1 MTQLVRSALLVALS
15 LSIMLVAAACA
26 PTPSASPTAAPQPA
40 ATEAMPAESMPTEA
54 PAAAA
59 PTVAPAAEAPTAE
72 PAATEAPAAAA
83 GEARTFAIVP
93 GESKASYEV
102 DEEFLAGAADML
114 GIQPGR
120 GKTVGSTDQVSG
132 QLTLDFSGA
141 PQITS
146 GEFQVDIST
155 LKSDQ
160 NRRDNRIRTEW
171 LQSATF
177 PVASFKAT
185 GLQNAPASYT
195 EGEEVTFQLA
205 GALTVREIT
214 QPVVFDVKATLQ
226 GDTITGTATTAFL
239 MSQFGV
245 DPPAMGNLFTVGD
258 NTVVTLTLVAK
269 EQ

>member
-1 MTQLVRSALLVALS
+1 M
-15 LSIMLVAAACA
+15 
-26 PTPSASPTAAPQPA
+26 
-40 ATEAMPAESMPTEA
+40 
-54 PAAAA
+54 
-59 PTVAPAAEAPTAE
+59 
-72 PAATEAPAAAA
+72 
-83 GEARTFAIVP
+83 
-93 GESKASYEV
+93 
-102 DEEFLAGAADML
+102 

-120 GKTVGSTDQVSG
+120 GKTVGLTDQVSG

-205 GALTVREIT
+205 GDLTVREIT

-245 DPPAMGNLFTVGD
+245 DPPAMGNMFTVGD

-269 EQ
+269 EE

>member
-1 MTQLVRSALLVALS
+1 V
-15 LSIMLVAAACA
+15 
-26 PTPSASPTAAPQPA
+26 
-40 ATEAMPAESMPTEA
+40 TEAMPAEASPTEA
-54 PAAAA
+54 PAAVEPTAA
-59 PTVAPAAEAPTAE
+59 PVAEKPTAAVATEAPAV
-72 PAATEAPAAAA
+72 ATEAPAAA
-83 GEARTFAIVP
+83 GGARTFVIVP
-93 GESKASYEV
+93 GESQAGYEV
-102 DEEFLAGAADML
+102 DEEFLAGAAGML
-114 GIQPGR
+114 GIEPGK
-120 GKTVGSTDQVSG
+120 GKTVGSTDQVNG
-132 QLTLDFSGA
+132 QLTLDFSGT

-177 PVASFKAT
+177 PVASFKAA

-205 GALTVREIT
+205 GDLTIREIT

-269 EQ
+269 EE

>member
-1 MTQLVRSALLVALS
+1 MTQFVRSALLVALS

-26 PTPSASPTAAPQPA
+26 PTPSANPTTAPQPA
-40 ATEAMPAESMPTEA
+40 ATEAKPAESMPTEA
-54 PAAAA
+54 PAAV

-72 PAATEAPAAAA
+72 LAATEAPAPAA
-83 GEARTFAIVP
+83 GGARTFALVP
-93 GESKASYEV
+93 GESKAGYEV

-155 LKSDQ
+155 LQSDQ

-177 PVASFKAT
+177 PVATFKAT

-205 GALTVREIT
+205 GDLTIREIT

-245 DPPAMGNLFTVGD
+245 DPPSMGNLFTVGD

-269 EQ
+269 EE

>member
-1 MTQLVRSALLVALS
+1 MTQFVRSARLVAFS
-15 LSIMLVAAACA
+15 LSIMLVAVACA
-26 PTPSASPTAAPQPA
+26 PAPSANPPAAPQPA
-40 ATEAMPAESMPTEA
+40 ATEAKPAEVMPTEA
-54 PAAAA
+54 PAAVEPTAA
-59 PTVAPAAEAPTAE
+59 QAAELPTAE

-83 GEARTFAIVP
+83 DGARTFAIVP
-93 GESKASYEV
+93 GESQAGYEV
-102 DEEFLAGAADML
+102 DEEFLAGAASAL
-114 GIQPGR
+114 GVKPGK

-195 EGEEVTFQLA
+195 EGEEVSFQLA
-205 GALTVREIT
+205 GDLTIREIT
-214 QPVVFDVKATLQ
+214 QPVVFDVKAALN
-226 GDTITGTATTAFL
+226 GDTITGMATTAFL

-245 DPPAMGNLFTVGD
+245 DPPAMGNMFTVGD

-269 EQ
+269 EE